1 VAVLAVGGRLLV
13 AGTVTVG
20 AFVSFSVY
28 LAMLVWP
35 MIALGWAL
43 NLLQRGAAAMD
54 RIQALL
60 AEQPTVAEPAVPAP
74 LPAREGAR
82 AITLEGVWFRYPNA
96 PERGWVLQDIS
107 AHVPAGATLAI
118 VGATGSGKS
127 TLADLLVRTYDPDR
141 GRILIDGV
149 DIREL
154 PLAELRRTIGF
165 VPQETF
171 LFSETLRENVLL
183 GAPDDGRLERAA
195 DVSQLSAAVPSLPNG
210 YETLIGERGVNL
222 SGGQKQRSAIAR
234 ALVQSPPIFVLDDA
248 LSAVDAHTET
258 MILGNLRG
266 ALANRT
272 VVIVSHRLAAVRHAE
287 EIIVLDEGR
296 IVERGIHAD
305 LVAQD
310 GRYWQLLHR
319 QEVEAQLQEET
330 GAASA

>member
-1 VAVLAVGGRLLV
+1 
-13 AGTVTVG
+13 
-20 AFVSFSVY
+20 
-28 LAMLVWP
+28 
-35 MIALGWAL
+35 
-43 NLLQRGAAAMD
+43 
-54 RIQALL
+54 
-60 AEQPTVAEPAVPAP
+60 
-74 LPAREGAR
+74 
-82 AITLEGVWFRYPNA
+82 
-96 PERGWVLQDIS
+96 VLQDIS